1 MADTYDLTLDLAP
14 LSFALDVAMPPLSFE
29 TIMEAGIGPSV
40 GGGYDFVQASAAS
53 PWTIAHN
60 LGHYPVVELLTVG
73 GARML
78 ADVVHLSVNTL
89 QVFFAAPTAGRARL
103 V

>member
-1 MADTYDLTLDLAP
+1 MAAGRGIPSGGLAGQALVKTSDTP
-14 LSFALDVAMPPLSFE
+14 FEVAWSSV
-29 TIMEAGIGPSV
+29 AGGASGV
-40 GGGYDFVQASAAS
+40 DFVQASADTT
-53 PWTIAHN
+53 WTIAHN

-78 ADVVHLSVNTL
+78 ADIVHLSVNTL
-89 QVFFAAPTAGRARL
+89 QVSFAAPTAGRARL